1 MMRPTPPA
9 LKLVSTHTGQ
19 RRILKTRLPVPR
31 YIELAVKAGSY
42 KTPST
47 RPHYLG
53 LQDTRHLDRTSL
65 SPREREERLKM
76 RRGVMDYPPE
86 LEILAMNPPLPDP
99 PRTPVHIRKKIAN
112 ERKRQRER
120 AKKARRK
127 AGLDGDEPELPKM
140 DDLVRSYLG
149 RREASY
155 RRSNDEPARGRQDE
169 EYYNKL
175 LLDRARDADDD
186 VKTRFLSPSS
196 LTTAMGRKAVMVENA
211 YAFALRQQEEM
222 IAAGRRGTVLTEE
235 ESRARVEEILG
246 REASENRREGHEAAK
261 GLREW
266 RSGDGDKY
274 DDGTAPPP
282 AATVLDKDEPT
293 STAALPLPRLDEKTL
308 PSIFHGRPRT
318 VRALAIWSGRL
329 RSVPYSRWT
338 IGAST
343 ALDHWVAREVLQM
356 DEATWQTV
364 LDGAPRLGWTG
375 PASRPGGL

>member
-1 MMRPTPPA
+1 MSVDSVTLASFFMGFCKRVRLGIYYDREQSPKNTRPQPEA
-9 LKLVSTHTGQ
+9 SRVAWA
-19 RRILKTRLPVPR
+19 RREIAAR
-31 YIELAVKAGSY
+31 KAGGGWGVDGVVEEIGESLR
-42 KTPST
+42 KESTDNHDASHAPRPEARLDAHRPAADPQDPPPGPPLHRAGREGRELQDSVHPSALP
-47 RPHYLG
+47 RPPGHPAPRPDVPLAPRAGGAAEDEAGSDG
-53 LQDTRHLDRTSL
+53 LPPRARDTRHE
-65 SPREREERLKM
+65 PAAA
-76 RRGVMDYPPE
+76 G
-86 LEILAMNPPLPDP
+86 P

-155 RRSNDEPARGRQDE
+155 RRSNEEPARGRQDE

-222 IAAGRRGTVLTEE
+222 IAAGRQGRILTEE

-261 GLREW
+261 G
-266 RSGDGDKY
+266 
-274 DDGTAPPP
+274 
-282 AATVLDKDEPT
+282 V
-293 STAALPLPRLDEKTL
+293 
-308 PSIFHGRPRT
+308 
-318 VRALAIWSGRL
+318 
-329 RSVPYSRWT
+329 
-338 IGAST
+338 
-343 ALDHWVAREVLQM
+343 
-356 DEATWQTV
+356 
-364 LDGAPRLGWTG
+364 
-375 PASRPGGL
+375 